1 MKAITSSQ
9 RLKMDIA
16 RLELKKSEDWNAIKE
31 EIEYIKQSFNP
42 VLFIKRMF
50 SGGTEAGEALKSGIG
65 NAAVGLGSGYI
76 LKKLLFNSATAHPL
90 LKVAGMAFQ
99 TVASGFI
106 AKNTDTIK
114 SVAEKAFG
122 FLKNKFSK

>member
-1 MKAITSSQ
+1 MKAITPSQ

-16 RLELKKSEDWNAIKE
+16 RLELKRSEDWNAIKE
-31 EIEYIKQSFNP
+31 EVDHIKQSFNP
-42 VLFIKRMF
+42 ILLIKSMF
-50 SGGTEAGEALKSGIG
+50 GGGTQGGEALKSGLG
-65 NAAVGLGSGYI
+65 NAAVGISTGYV

-99 TVASGFI
+99 TVASGYI
-106 AKNTDTIK
+106 AKHTDTIK

-122 FLKNKFSK
+122 FLKSKISK